1 MSDIK
6 ISILT
11 PSDEPAWQDYVNSH
25 PDATIYHTLEWR
37 DILYNEYGFEPLYL
51 IAKEEERVVGILPL
65 FLIKNLRGRRLVS
78 LPFSIYGGPV
88 GDSKE
93 VVSALLKKCVEM
105 VKEGRAASL
114 EIKPCK
120 HLDVEVPGLSFDDWG
135 IGMAVDLTPGMDVL
149 WKRLTDRN
157 DVSRAVREGLKFKP
171 SEGEG
176 IDKFYRLQLATRK
189 RLGLPAPSL
198 RYYNSF
204 FKEMGG
210 CVKLAM
216 IEREGIPV
224 AGGIFFVYK
233 DKILYALG
241 ASDHRYL
248 HLRPNDLL
256 IWEMMKWS
264 ASAGYKE
271 FDLGPTPS
279 GNDGLLHF
287 KKKWGGKENLV
298 KRCFYPSIQ
307 KNIVNPE
314 GNILFKML
322 PLSVSKLVGS
332 KVIRSMG

>member
-37 DILYNEYGFEPLYL
+37 DILYNEYGFEPVYL

-135 IGMAVDLTPGMDVL
+135 IGRAVDLTVGIEAL
-149 WKRLTDRN
+149 WKEFAYRRNVDR
-157 DVSRAVREGLKFKP
+157 AIREGLMFTV
-171 SEGEG
+171 SDNEMVEG
-176 IDKFYRLQLATRK
+176 FYKLQLMTRK
-189 RLGLPAPSL
+189 RQGLPAPSL

-216 IEREGIPV
+216 IESDGIPV
-224 AGGIFFVYK
+224 AGGIFFAYK
-233 DKILYALG
+233 DKVLYALG

-256 IWEMMKWS
+256 VWEMMKWS
-264 ASAGYKE
+264 ALAGYKE

-287 KKKWGGKENLV
+287 KRKWGGKENLV
-298 KRCFYPSIQ
+298 KRCSYPLIQ
-307 KNIVNPE
+307 KNRANPD